1 MMHHDVLSGERLK
14 GGKGG
19 RQCGGNGKGKKK
31 KKKEKEKEKKKKR
44 VPAVCYPQR
53 RMITNL
59 PSPRPKEML
68 STVGSRQESVC
79 TTVLTS
85 RVRRHDNNT

>member
-14 GGKGG
+14 GGDNVEGT
-19 RQCGGNGKGKKK
+19 GKGKKK
-31 KKKEKEKEKKKKR
+31 KKKKKKRKGKKKKR